1 MEDADGRQYV
11 DHHAAFGPIV
21 LGHNDPDV
29 NQSVVEA
36 LAGPDLMGV
45 GTTESEVELAMKLNR
60 HIPSAEKVLLCNS
73 GFGSDVQR
81 NPAGS
86 RSSPGVRRSSSFRAV
101 ITAGMTISA

>member
-11 DHHAAFGPIV
+11 DYHAAFGPIV

-45 GTTESEVELAMKLNR
+45 GTTESEVELA
-60 HIPSAEKVLLCNS
+60 
-73 GFGSDVQR
+73 
-81 NPAGS
+81 
-86 RSSPGVRRSSSFRAV
+86 
-101 ITAGMTISA
+101 IS